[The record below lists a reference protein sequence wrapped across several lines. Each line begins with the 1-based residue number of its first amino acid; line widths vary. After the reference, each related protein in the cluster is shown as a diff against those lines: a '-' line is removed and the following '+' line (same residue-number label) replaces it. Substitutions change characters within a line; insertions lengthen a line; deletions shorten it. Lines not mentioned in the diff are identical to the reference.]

1 MAKVFSAATRRA
13 INLSLGRYP
22 FSSIVAGRGC
32 SRAKRTKCIYNYDK
46 VSSLAPSLKNDVML
60 RDLLITLLVIVVA
73 LLVWSTLHI
82 FLLIFLSV
90 ILAIFLRKSGE
101 WIVAKS
107 RVNLSAGW
115 GISVILLLILGF
127 ASLAIWVVAPRLV
140 EQIQQLSNQ
149 LPGSWQH
156 IEQIVSQTAFGNWL
170 MQQLP
175 AGKGILEGLSGLM
188 HKATSWLYSAAGALA
203 GILIIFFLGLYLAY
217 GAGIYIEGI
226 VKLVPP
232 KHRGRAI
239 RTLRGLGA
247 TLFWW
252 LIGRLM
258 SMAIIGSFTMLG
270 LWLLGVP
277 LAFVLGLFAAVM
289 TFIPNI
295 GPIISVLP
303 AALMA
308 LQQGWMQAGYV
319 VALYTVVQTIES
331 YMITPLIQRQA
342 IAMPPALILSAQIIM
357 GVLQGVLGVLVA
369 TPLVATVMVV
379 VKLLYIE
386 DVLGDHDIEIRA
398 ETHGRHAG
406 KGK

>member
-1 MAKVFSAATRRA
+1 M
-13 INLSLGRYP
+13 
-22 FSSIVAGRGC
+22 
-32 SRAKRTKCIYNYDK
+32 
-46 VSSLAPSLKNDVML
+46 APSLKNDAIL
-60 RDLLITLLVIVVA
+60 RDLLIILVIIAVA
-73 LLVWSTLHI
+73 LLVWNTFHI
-82 FLLIFLSV
+82 FLLIFLGV

-107 RVNLSAGW
+107 RRDLSAGW
-115 GISVILLLILGF
+115 GISIILLLILGF
-127 ASLAIWVVAPRLV
+127 AFVAVWFAAPRFV
-140 EQIQQLSNQ
+140 EQIQQLSKQ

-156 IEQIVSQTAFGNWL
+156 IKQVVSQTEFGNWL
-170 MQQLP
+170 MQQMP

-188 HKATSWLYSAAGALA
+188 HQATSWLYSAAGALA
-203 GILIIFFLGLYLAY
+203 GVIIIFFLGLYLAY

-232 KHRGRAI
+232 KHRGRAV

-258 SMAIIGSFTMLG
+258 SMSIIGSLTMLG

-303 AALMA
+303 AALLA
-308 LQQGWMQAGYV
+308 LQQSWIQAGYV
-319 VALYTVVQTIES
+319 VALFTAVQTVES

-369 TPLVATVMVV
+369 TPLVAAIMVML
-379 VKLLYIE
+379 KLLYIE

-398 ETHGRHAG
+398 ETHGRHAD
-406 KGK
+406 KQDSPPAA